1 MLDWNN
7 QNVIKRFEAARNAY
21 KRYKKL
27 ADKSDYKRYV
37 SFDMEKKRMNIVPVD
52 SDNDAENYPIG
63 KLLLDFVNL
72 DLTDY
77 RREWEYVRQLLDD
90 PDAYL
95 EYSYFNR
102 GLGNISPKGNDAEFA
117 KALCLDRLV
126 KDYQHLHP
134 YFLVYD
140 SAYMTLQLYDC
151 ANRMDTELNLFC
163 VQEEIKK
170 DIDLYLNEQIDAPY
184 AQLTATQRYL
194 LHYRTAARMPFF
206 TNQSTV
212 YVRIPGESIIHKP
225 FLSHAEVAY
234 LEATIPG
241 CYDVSA
247 SYPEI
252 GVPEIK
258 RAKRDDLIIEEG
270 FSVQTARDMAML
282 ELSRMVMLNMRV
294 RRCEFCGK
302 LFVPKGNHDTK
313 FCKNIP
319 AGHNKPC
326 QVLGSNR
333 AYAAK
338 IRGKNADA
346 EYRKVYK
353 RLHQRKQKGAMTEQ
367 AFKEWQ
373 GNAQYLLQQCKDE
386 KISLKEFVLNIE
398 NAYGNKQDLSV

>member
-1 MLDWNN
+1 MLDWNDPD
-7 QNVIKRFEAARNAY
+7 VMKRYQTALNAY
-21 KRYKKL
+21 KRYKRL
-27 ADKSDYKRYV
+27 ADKSNYKRYI
-37 SFDMEKKRMNIVPVD
+37 SFDIAKKRMHIVPVD
-52 SDNDAENYPIG
+52 SDNDAESYPIG

-77 RREWEYVRQLLDD
+77 QRELERVRQLLDE

-102 GLGNISPKGNDAEFA
+102 GLAYIDDKGNDAEYA

-126 KDYQHLHP
+126 KEYQHLHP

-140 SAYMTLQLYDC
+140 STYMTLQVYDC
-151 ANRMDTELNLFC
+151 IDRMNAELNLIA

-170 DIDLYLNEQIDAPY
+170 CIDLYLNEQVDAPY
-184 AQLTATQRYL
+184 ALLTATQRYL
-194 LHYRTAARMPFF
+194 LHYRTATRMPFF
-206 TNQSTV
+206 TGQSTL
-212 YVRIPGESIIHKP
+212 YVRIPGESIISKP
-225 FLSHAEVAY
+225 FLSHAEMAY

-241 CYDVSA
+241 CFDASA

-252 GVPEIK
+252 GPAEIR

-270 FSVQTARDMAML
+270 YSVQTVRDMAML

-302 LFVPKGNHDTK
+302 LFSPKGNHDTK
-313 FCKNIP
+313 FCTNIP
-319 AGHNKPC
+319 DGYNKPC

-338 IRGKNADA
+338 MRGKNADA

-353 RLHQRKQKGAMTEQ
+353 RLHQRKQKGAMTEK
-367 AFKEWQ
+367 AFREWQ
-373 GNAQYLLQQCKDE
+373 GNAQYWLQKCRDGEITQG
-386 KISLKEFVLNIE
+386 EFRDRIVQ
-398 NAYGNKQDLSV
+398 K

>member
-1 MLDWNN
+1 MLDWND
-7 QNVIKRFEAARNAY
+7 QNVIMRFGAARNAY

-27 ADKSDYKRYV
+27 ADESDYKRYI
-37 SFDMEKKRMNIVPVD
+37 SFDMAKKRMFIVPVD
-52 SDNDAENYPIG
+52 SDNDAEYYPIG

-77 RREWEYVRQLLDD
+77 RREWEHIWHLLDD

-102 GLGNISPKGNDAEFA
+102 GFGNISPKGNDAEFA
-117 KALCLDRLV
+117 KVLCLDRLV

-134 YFLVYD
+134 YIQVYD

-151 ANRMDTELNLFC
+151 IKRMDMELNLFD

-170 DIDLYLNEQIDAPY
+170 CIDLYLNEQIDAPY

-212 YVRIPGESIIHKP
+212 YVRITGESIIHKP
-225 FLSHAEVAY
+225 FLSHAEAAY

-241 CYDVSA
+241 CYDLSS

-252 GVPEIK
+252 GLPEIK
-258 RAKRDDLIIEEG
+258 RAKREDLIIEEG

-302 LFVPKGNHDTK
+302 LFAPKGNHDTK

-319 AGHNKPC
+319 EGYNKPC

-338 IRGKNADA
+338 MRGKNADA

-373 GNAQYLLQQCKDE
+373 GNAQYWLQKCKDGE
-386 KISLKEFVLNIE
+386 IPFVDFSKMIFPKK
-398 NAYGNKQDLSV
+398 Y

>member
-1 MLDWNN
+1 MLYWNDPD
-7 QNVIKRFEAARNAY
+7 VIKRFDAARNAY

-27 ADKSDYKRYV
+27 ADKSDYKRYI
-37 SFDMEKKRMNIVPVD
+37 SFDMEKKRMYIVPVGSD
-52 SDNDAENYPIG
+52 SDAEGYPIG

-77 RREWEYVRQLLDD
+77 QREWEHVRHLLDD

-102 GLGNISPKGNDAEFA
+102 GLAYIDNKGNDAEFA
-117 KALCLDRLV
+117 KELCLDRLV

-151 ANRMDTELNLFC
+151 ADRMDTELNLIA

-170 DIDLYLNEQIDAPY
+170 CIDLYLNEQIDAPY
-184 AQLTATQRYL
+184 AHLSPTQRYL
-194 LHYRTAARMPFF
+194 LHYQTAARMPFF
-206 TNQSTV
+206 TNQSTM

-252 GVPEIK
+252 GVPEIR

-270 FSVQTARDMAML
+270 FSVQTMRDMAML
-282 ELSRMVMLNMRV
+282 ELSRMVTLNMRV

-302 LFVPKGNHDTK
+302 LFAPKGNHDTK

-319 AGHNKPC
+319 EGYSKPC

-338 IRGKNADA
+338 MRGKNADA

-353 RLHQRKQKGAMTEQ
+353 RMHQRKQKGAMTEQ

-373 GNAQYLLQQCKDE
+373 GNAQYLLQQCKDG
-386 KISLKEFVLNIE
+386 KITYSAFEAGIDIPLTANNRI
-398 NAYGNKQDLSV
+398 